1 MEPDKLATI
10 RERDAHLVRLIEA
23 ITEVQS
29 TSAWSTLKEEFDG
42 EIAKLN
48 RFLLAE
54 AKKKD
59 IDTAEQYRLQ
69 GRIESA
75 KRFSLEKLFEDAMT
89 ERDTIRRKLS

>member
-1 MEPDKLATI
+1 MEPDKLAII

-23 ITEVQS
+23 ITDVQA

-42 EIAKLN
+42 EIARLN
-48 RFLLAE
+48 RLLLAE

-59 IDTAEQYRLQ
+59 IDIAEQYRLQ

-75 KRFSLEKLFEDAMT
+75 KKFSLEKLFEDLMA
-89 ERDTIRRKLS
+89 ERNTIRRKLS